1 MLAGANNKKI
11 EALYGDLSGLTIGG
25 TEVGNLPVLIT
36 NLANTC
42 FSYGGCVDGVL
53 GFDFLSLHK
62 IGFNFV
68 KRKMYI
74 WK

>member
-1 MLAGANNKKI
+1 
-11 EALYGDLSGLTIGG
+11 LYGDLQKLKIDGE
-25 TEVGNLPVLIT
+25 EVGNLPVLVT
-36 NLANTC
+36 NLEETC
-42 FSYGGCVDGVL
+42 FSYSGCVDGVL

-62 IGFNFV
+62 VGFNFV

>member
-1 MLAGANNKKI
+1 MPFI
-11 EALYGDLSGLTIGG
+11 
-25 TEVGNLPVLIT
+25 IT
-36 NLANTC
+36 NLEKTC
-42 FSYGGCVDGVL
+42 LADASCIDGIL

-68 KRKMYI
+68 KNKMYI